1 MQVDSLSGLSQ
12 KGLLLLLSFTDD
24 VALFLLSRLG
34 FHWAWLQWLSTVLL
48 AATLI
53 YWVTADTPRLPP
65 PCPVKCHGHHA
76 SSHHVN
82 SH

>member
-1 MQVDSLSGLSQ
+1 MQVDSLSGLAQ

-34 FHWAWLQWLSTVLL
+34 FHWAWLQWLSTALL

-53 YWVTADTPRLPP
+53 YWALRLMRRYYRP
-65 PCPVKCHGHHA
+65 HA
-76 SSHHVN
+76 L
-82 SH
+82 